1 MLVDSHCHLDFE
13 SFEEDR
19 EECIERARSKGINT
33 LLTISTHVSRFDTVL
48 KLAKSSTN
56 IFCSVGIHPHH
67 VSEEPKI
74 FSRELIKLSEQPKV
88 IGIGETGLDYY
99 YDNSPRDRQQ
109 ESFLEHVKAAR
120 ETQLPLIVHTRDADQ
135 TMAEILKKEMKYGQF
150 PCVLHCFSS
159 GKLLADCAIELGC
172 YISISGI
179 VTFKNAQDLRNIVHQ
194 LPLDKILVETD
205 APFLAPV
212 PNRGKRNEPSFLTNT
227 VDQIAKLQG
236 ISSETL
242 ADITTQNFFHLFS
255 KASKPEPSE

>member
-13 SFEEDR
+13 SFKEDR

-33 LLTISTHVSRFDTVL
+33 LLTISTHISRFDAVL

-56 IFCSVGIHPHH
+56 LYCSVGIHPHH
-67 VSEEPKI
+67 VSEEPRV
-74 FSRELIKLSEQPKV
+74 FSQELIKLSEQSKV
-88 IGIGETGLDYY
+88 IGIGETGLDFY
-99 YDNSPRDRQQ
+99 YDNSPREQQQ

-120 ETQLPLIVHTRDADQ
+120 ETQLPLIVHTRDADH
-135 TMAEILKKEMKYGQF
+135 TMAQILKKEMEYGPF

-159 GKLLADCAIELGC
+159 GKELADCAIKLGC

-179 VTFKNAQDLRNIVHQ
+179 VTFKNAEDLRNIVYQ
-194 LPLDKILVETD
+194 LPLDRILVETD

-212 PNRGKRNEPSFLTNT
+212 PNRGKRNEPSFLINT
-227 VDQIAKLQG
+227 VDQIAKVKG
-236 ISSETL
+236 ISSERL

-255 KASKPEPSE
+255 KATRPCRSQ

>member
-48 KLAKSSTN
+48 KLAKSSSN

-74 FSRELIKLSEQPKV
+74 FSRDLIKLSEQPKV

-99 YDNSPRDRQQ
+99 YNNTPQEQQQ
-109 ESFLEHVKAAR
+109 ESFLEHIKAAR

-135 TMAEILKKEMKYGQF
+135 TMAKILKKEMEYGKF

-159 GKLLADCAIELGC
+159 GKQLADCAIKLGC

-179 VTFKNAQDLRNIVHQ
+179 VTFKNAKDLRNIVHQ
-194 LPLDKILVETD
+194 LPLDRILVETD

-227 VDQIAKLQG
+227 VDQIAQVKE
-236 ISSETL
+236 ISSESL
-242 ADITTQNFFHLFS
+242 ANITTQNFFRLFS
-255 KASKPEPSE
+255 NFI